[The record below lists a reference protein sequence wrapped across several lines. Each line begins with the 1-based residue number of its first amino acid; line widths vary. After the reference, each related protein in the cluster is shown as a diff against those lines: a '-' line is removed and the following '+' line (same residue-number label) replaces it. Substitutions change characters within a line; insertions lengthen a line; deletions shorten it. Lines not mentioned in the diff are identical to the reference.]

1 MRYNFYS
8 LDRGSLSNHDSVI
21 SHIIMPAVKVE
32 TASAVK
38 SRGIGCD
45 GCCSSSGP
53 HGASKKIFWVAMCA
67 LLIFGFFCVDALTQY
82 LRVKTSYVGKGER
95 LVPTITVAG
104 YGKVTGRND
113 IAVTTIGFT
122 NTDKDVATAQTNNK
136 KVMDQVMAD
145 LKKLGIEERDLQT
158 NYSIYPD
165 YDYTNNKNELKG
177 YKVSQSVTVK
187 VRNLQSIPN
196 VLALAGKYGANEV
209 GGLSFTI
216 DDTESLRNESRQKAL
231 EDAKMKAQK
240 LAASL
245 GMRLVEIVNYGEYQG
260 GGYDAYGLKNEASNM
275 SAGMGIGG
283 ISTPVPVSS
292 GSTDV
297 EMNVNLTYE
306 IAR

>member
-122 NTDKDVATAQTNNK
+122 NTDKDVAKAQAENK
-136 KVMDQVMAD
+136 KVMDQVYME
-145 LKKLGIEERDLQT
+145 LKQMGIEEKDLQS
-158 NYSIYPD
+158 NYNVYPE
-165 YDYTNNKNELKG
+165 YNYTQDKGQELKG
-177 YKVSQSVTVK
+177 YRVSNSLTIK
-187 VRNLQSIPN
+187 IRDLSKISNILG
-196 VLALAGKYGANEV
+196 LAGKYGATEV
-209 GGLSFTI
+209 NGLSFTI
-216 DDTESLRNESRQKAL
+216 DDTENLKAQAREKAL
-231 EDAKMKAQK
+231 ADAKAKALKMGQSLGVRLGSVISYSEYEGGSEYPYAVK
-240 LAASL
+240 YMDAAS
-245 GMRLVEIVNYGEYQG
+245 
-260 GGYDAYGLKNEASNM
+260 
-275 SAGMGIGG
+275 GMGGAAPAAVSGG
-283 ISTPVPVSS
+283 SMDVS
-292 GSTDV
+292 
-297 EMNVNLTYE
+297 MNVSVVYE
-306 IAR
+306 ILQ